1 MQEVADVPDVS
12 TTGGAGTGKQTKPCC
27 LHCSKELILD
37 DLWGWVHRNGEYLCR
52 DQDSGEPLCQPAT
65 LI

>member
-1 MQEVADVPDVS
+1 MQELVDVAS
-12 TTGGAGTGKQTKPCC
+12 TGKQAKPCC
-27 LHCSKELILD
+27 LHCSAELILD

-52 DQDSGEPLCQPAT
+52 DRESGEPLCQPAT